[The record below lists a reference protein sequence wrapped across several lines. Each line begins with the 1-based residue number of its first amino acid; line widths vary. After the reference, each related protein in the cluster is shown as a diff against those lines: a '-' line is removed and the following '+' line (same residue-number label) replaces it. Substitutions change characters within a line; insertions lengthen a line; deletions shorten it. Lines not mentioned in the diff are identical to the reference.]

1 MLEAVMSV
9 IDRFFLSEYSESD
22 FWNRQRAKD
31 LLITSV
37 VMAFLLLLLL
47 FFLTVIQ
54 GRSVGDV
61 TCLGII
67 GLEIILSFGLLLTKK
82 GYVGIASHVILVP
95 MAAVVWVNL
104 FMSLGR
110 IEVIR
115 VLNGIG
121 LVFPVI
127 GLVSLLMNRI
137 SVLIYTLCNCVLL
150 GLYCNVLIQG
160 RFITRPEGLSYFV
173 DFALG
178 IIMLGV
184 ICSRILG
191 NSSKANK
198 SIADALEESNLKGES
213 IRKILDQTNSAS
225 ALLATST
232 DGLAETTQSFALN
245 AQSQAASV
253 EEITASVEEVAS
265 SGEGIHAIAKR
276 QTELSGKVSAD
287 MDSLHN
293 IVSMVGEKMHDALTI
308 RDTLNDM
315 VGTSRE
321 EIRNLLEVMS
331 TATSNFKGV
340 QDTVSIIED
349 ISDKIN
355 LLSLNAAIEAAR
367 AGEYGRGFAVVAD
380 EIGKLAD
387 STSSNLKS
395 INTMFNLSNDEISR
409 VYGRL
414 EVFVNSLNKMI
425 EYIAEFSHRVDLVV
439 ELTEQDLA
447 LNRIARE
454 SLGHVSEESDN
465 ILNAT
470 SEQKL
475 ALEEIA
481 KSISVI
487 NGATQ
492 EIAMGA
498 RELSETSKGLSDR
511 ARELK
516 GLAE

>member
-1 MLEAVMSV
+1 MSA
-9 IDRFFLSEYSESD
+9 IDRFFLSVYDESD
-22 FWNRQRAKD
+22 SRNRQRAKD
-31 LLITSV
+31 LVITSS
-37 VMAFLLLLLL
+37 VMGFLLLLLL
-47 FFLTVIQ
+47 LFLVPIQ
-54 GRSVGDV
+54 GRSITDV

-67 GLEIILSFGLLLTKK
+67 GLEMIMLLGLALTRK
-82 GYVGIASHVILVP
+82 GSVGIASHLILVP

-104 FMSLGR
+104 FMSLGK
-110 IEVIR
+110 IELIR
-115 VLNGIG
+115 VLNGIA

-127 GLVSLLMNRI
+127 GLISLLMTR
-137 SVLIYTLCNCVLL
+137 VAVFVYTLINCVLL
-150 GLYCNVLIQG
+150 GIYCYVLLQG
-160 RFITRPEGLSYFV
+160 GFLTRPETLSFFV
-173 DFALG
+173 DYVLG

-191 NSSKANK
+191 NSNRAGR
-198 SIADALEESNLKGES
+198 SIADALDESNRRGES
-213 IRKILDQTNSAS
+213 IRTILEQTNSAA
-225 ALLATST
+225 ALLASST
-232 DGLAETTQSFALN
+232 DGLAETTQSFSSS

-253 EEITASVEEVAS
+253 EEITASVEEVAA
-265 SGEGIHAIAKR
+265 SGEGIYAIAKK
-276 QTELSGKVSAD
+276 QSELSGKVSVD
-287 MDSLHN
+287 MDSLHT
-293 IVSMVGEKMHDALTI
+293 IVSMAGEKMQDALAI
-308 RDTLNDM
+308 RDRLNEM

-321 EIRNLLEVMS
+321 EIRNLLGVMS
-331 TATSNFKGV
+331 TATSKFKGV
-340 QDTVSIIED
+340 QDTVGIIED

-395 INTMFNLSNDEISR
+395 INDMFNLSNDEINR

-425 EYIAEFSHRVDLVV
+425 EHIAEFSHRIDLVV

-447 LNRIARE
+447 LNRVARE
-454 SLGHVSEESDN
+454 SLGHVTEESNN

-475 ALEEIA
+475 ALDEIA
-481 KSISVI
+481 KSIAVI

-492 EIAMGA
+492 EIALHA
-498 RELSETSKGLSDR
+498 RELSSTSKGLADQ
-511 ARELK
+511 AQELK
-516 GLAE
+516 GLAL